1 MHELLSGLMPDNLIF
16 MAEETGKRKKA
27 GRSVVECD
35 GADGVFA
42 A

>member
-1 MHELLSGLMPDNLIF
+1 MI

-27 GRSVVECD
+27 GRLVVECD